1 MDIIPYLKLLV
12 EKQGSDLHFTSGATV
27 KINIEGNLSS
37 VGKTLLT
44 AEMTK
49 AAAYGIMKP
58 HQVEMFEANW
68 ECDFAIALADESAR
82 FRVNVFRQRGEIAMV
97 LRRIPTTIPTID
109 ELALPQILKPLVMYK
124 RGLILMVGA
133 TGSGKSTTLAA
144 MIGHRNHD
152 SSSHILTIEDPVEF
166 SHPNVKSIINQ
177 REIGI
182 DTKSYR
188 HALRSALR
196 EAPDVILI
204 GEVRDRETMEAAIEL
219 CNTGHLC
226 LSTLHANNA
235 NQALERVINLFPLE
249 AREQLFMDLA
259 INVRAIISQRLVQ
272 GIDAKRC
279 AAVEILVN
287 TPHIADLVL
296 KGELEKI
303 KEAMEGSGVKGMQTF
318 DMALYNLFEEGRI
331 ELEEALNNA
340 DSRTNLEAKINFG

>member
-1 MDIIPYLKLLV
+1 MDITPYLKLVV
-12 EKQGSDLHFTSGATV
+12 EKQGSDLHFTSGAPV
-27 KINIEGNLSS
+27 KLNIEGNLSS

-44 AEMTK
+44 TEMTK
-49 AAAYGIMKP
+49 AAAYGIMKT

-68 ECDFAIALADESAR
+68 ECDFAIALADKSAR

-97 LRRIPTTIPTID
+97 LRRIPTMIPTID

-124 RGLILMVGA
+124 RGLLLMVGA

-259 INVRAIISQRLVQ
+259 INVRAIVSQRLVQ

-296 KGELEKI
+296 KGDLDKI

-318 DMALYNLFEEGRI
+318 DMALYNLFKEGRI
-331 ELEEALNNA
+331 ELEEALSNA